1 MRSKEPVK
9 RKLESSKP
17 NNLMSKINNKKK
29 KKSFKKY
36 NAEEENL
43 SQLG

>member
-17 NNLMSKINNKKK
+17 NNLMSKIK

>member
-1 MRSKEPVK
+1 MRSKEPIK

-17 NNLMSKINNKKK
+17 NNVPNVKDKKK
-29 KKSFKKY
+29 KRASKKY